1 MNVELR
7 QPIRRAD
14 YPTPLPSS
22 ETFIKHS
29 CKVFSFKL
37 AEYLILILHLLDV
50 ICPMAFL
57 NDIDVTVGHIVE
69 SNFREK
75 LKMEEEHS

>member
-1 MNVELR
+1 
-7 QPIRRAD
+7 
-14 YPTPLPSS
+14 
-22 ETFIKHS
+22 
-29 CKVFSFKL
+29 
-37 AEYLILILHLLDV
+37 
-50 ICPMAFL
+50 MAFL